1 MMQIFEL
8 DPQFI
13 RESLFGIISGTK
25 ARTQQSAMTLEIA
38 AVLGVKY
45 HLLMWQLVI
54 DGVYCVLTS
63 EI

>member
-8 DPQFI
+8 ELQFI

-25 ARTQQSAMTLEIA
+25 ARTQLSAMASEIA

-45 HLLMWQLVI
+45 HLYNVAA
-54 DGVYCVLTS
+54 S
-63 EI
+63 N